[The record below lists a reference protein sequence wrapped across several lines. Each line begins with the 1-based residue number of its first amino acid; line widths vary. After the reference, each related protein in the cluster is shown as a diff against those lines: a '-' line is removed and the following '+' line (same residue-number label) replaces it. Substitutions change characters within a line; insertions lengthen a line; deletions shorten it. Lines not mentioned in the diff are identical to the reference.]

1 MRLRALLQRRNVL
14 ASSQAASA
22 ARDQI
27 RAWQRHMART
37 DPIKEEYTPMRKGL
51 GRILF
56 TGTAAAL
63 AIGFGASSA
72 LATTATLTVKV
83 TNGGTYTA
91 TSSSTVLTDN
101 GVSVTCTGS
110 TASGSIPTKTYTA
123 ATSPVKVGSAAA
135 LGFTGC
141 TGPLGAVTVTVNAL
155 PYKVKVDSKTNASGQ
170 TDGMVTGVNTS
181 VSMTGCTF
189 TVTGGAPG
197 FYTNSNHKLSL
208 TPTLPIKPL
217 NSAKLTVSNVNG
229 CAGLVNNGD
238 HPTYKSTYTVSRAIK
253 INAS

>member
-1 MRLRALLQRRNVL
+1 
-14 ASSQAASA
+14 
-22 ARDQI
+22 
-27 RAWQRHMART
+27 MART
-37 DPIKEEYTPMRKGL
+37 DPIKEEHTPMRKGL

-83 TNGGTYTA
+83 TSGGTYTA

-110 TASGSIPTKTYTA
+110 KATGTIATHTYTS
-123 ATSPVKVGSAAA
+123 ATTPVKVGGSKT
-135 LGFTGC
+135 LSFTGC

-155 PYKVKVDSKTNASGQ
+155 PYKVKVDSATNASGQ
-170 TDGMVTGVNTS
+170 TDGMITGVNTS
-181 VSMTGCTF
+181 VSMTGCSF

-197 FYTNSNHKLSL
+197 FYTNSNHTLSL
-208 TPTLPIKPL
+208 TPTLPNKPL

-238 HPTYKSTYTVSRAIK
+238 HPTYKSTYAISRAIQ